1 MGKNPSLYGTGL
13 PQYSPQHVNMVMQ
26 SAISPVLFSTPVKI
40 MNLSSSYRGIMMTAG
55 LKSVSMPVSRLL
67 SCLGIKQCHWGDGS
81 KQPGF
86 LAWGSTAQPCLAA
99 ARVQWGKEQDG
110 CVPTGLSSKP
120 SAPTGLPG
128 AGECH
133 PLGHKRDTQAVSW
146 HELEHEP
153 YTQSSSSASH
163 WSASSLPCV
172 TSPAPKG
179 FISWSRQ
186 PAQGPLACCHHSHPI
201 SWETRVLGR

>member
-1 MGKNPSLYGTGL
+1 MFCIFASVWLRNEDGMGKNPSLYGTGL

-40 MNLSSSYRGIMMTAG
+40 MNLSSSYRDIMMTAG

-133 PLGHKRDTQAVSW
+133 PLGHSGCLLTWTGAWTLHPEQLFCKPLKCQLTTLCYQ
-146 HELEHEP
+146 P
-153 YTQSSSSASH
+153 SSQR
-163 WSASSLPCV
+163 
-172 TSPAPKG
+172 
-179 FISWSRQ
+179 IY
-186 PAQGPLACCHHSHPI
+186 
-201 SWETRVLGR
+201 